1 MLKVKKMKR
10 ANKVILGARVLS
22 AVFNP
27 FYLPTVGLV
36 ILFTLSYLSLLPL
49 SYKLLVLGLVYIFTI
64 LIPTLLITLYRHH
77 QRWTLIEL
85 GQRERRMVP
94 YVISIISYF
103 ICVHIMESMHIPH
116 FMASILIAA
125 LMIQILCSIV
135 NVWWKISTHTAA
147 IGGMA
152 GAIASFSMVFGFNPV
167 FWLCVVFMVAG
178 ILGTCRMILRQHSL
192 AQVVAGFVLG
202 SLVGLMILF
211 I

>member
-1 MLKVKKMKR
+1 MKR
-10 ANKVILGARVLS
+10 ANKMILGARVLS

-27 FYLPTVGLV
+27 FYLPTVGLIV
-36 ILFTLSYLSLLPL
+36 LFTLSYLSLLPI

-64 LIPTLLITLYRHH
+64 LLPTLLISLYRHH

-94 YVISIISYF
+94 YVISILSYF
-103 ICVHIMESMHIPH
+103 MCVYIMDSLHIPH
-116 FMASILIAA
+116 FMSSILLAA

-152 GAIASFSMVFGFNPV
+152 GAIAAFSMIFGFNPI
-167 FWLCVVFMVAG
+167 FWLCVVLLVAG
-178 ILGTCRMILRQHSL
+178 VLGTCRMILRQHSL
-192 AQVVAGFVLG
+192 SQVVAGFVLG
-202 SLVGLMILF
+202 CVVGFMILY

>member
-1 MLKVKKMKR
+1 MKR
-10 ANKVILGARVLS
+10 ANKLILGARVLS

-27 FYLPTVGLV
+27 FYLPTVGLIV
-36 ILFTLSYLSLLPL
+36 LFTLSYLSLLPI

-64 LIPTLLITLYRHH
+64 LLPTLLISLYRHH

-94 YVISIISYF
+94 YVISILSYF
-103 ICVHIMESMHIPH
+103 MCVYIMDSMHIPH
-116 FMASILIAA
+116 FMSSILIAA
-125 LMIQILCSIV
+125 LIIQILCSIV

-152 GAIASFSMVFGFNPV
+152 GAIAAFSMIFGFNPI
-167 FWLCVVFMVAG
+167 FWLCVVLLVAG
-178 ILGTCRMILRQHSL
+178 VLGTCRMILRQHSL
-192 AQVVAGFVLG
+192 SQVVAGFVLG
-202 SLVGLMILF
+202 CVVGFMILY

>member
-1 MLKVKKMKR
+1 M
-10 ANKVILGARVLS
+10 ILGARVLS

-27 FYLPTVGLV
+27 FYLPTVGLIV
-36 ILFTLSYLSLLPL
+36 LFTLSYLSLLPI

-64 LIPTLLITLYRHH
+64 LLPTLLISLYRHH

-94 YVISIISYF
+94 YVISILSYF
-103 ICVHIMESMHIPH
+103 MCVYIMDSLHIPH
-116 FMASILIAA
+116 FMSSILLAA

-152 GAIASFSMVFGFNPV
+152 GAIAAFSMIFGFNPI
-167 FWLCVVFMVAG
+167 FWLCVVLLVAG
-178 ILGTCRMILRQHSL
+178 VLGTCRMILRQHSL
-192 AQVVAGFVLG
+192 SQVVAGFVLG
-202 SLVGLMILF
+202 CVVGFMILY

>member
-1 MLKVKKMKR
+1 M
-10 ANKVILGARVLS
+10 ILGARVLS

-27 FYLPTVGLV
+27 FYLPTVGLIV
-36 ILFTLSYLSLLPL
+36 LFTLSYLSLLPI

-64 LIPTLLITLYRHH
+64 LLPTLLISLYRHH

-94 YVISIISYF
+94 YVISILSYF
-103 ICVHIMESMHIPH
+103 MCVYIMDSLHIPH
-116 FMASILIAA
+116 FMSSILLAA

-152 GAIASFSMVFGFNPV
+152 GAIAAFSMIFGFNPI
-167 FWLCVVFMVAG
+167 FWLCVVLLVAG
-178 ILGTCRMILRQHSL
+178 VLGTCRMILRQHSL
-192 AQVVAGFVLG
+192 SQVVAGFVLG
-202 SLVGLMILF
+202 CVVGLLILF
-211 I
+211 L

>member
-1 MLKVKKMKR
+1 MKR
-10 ANKVILGARVLS
+10 ANKLILGARVLS

-27 FYLPTVGLV
+27 FYLPTVGLIV
-36 ILFTLSYLSLLPL
+36 LFTLSYLSLLPI

-64 LIPTLLITLYRHH
+64 LLPTLLISLYRHH

-94 YVISIISYF
+94 YVISILSYF
-103 ICVHIMESMHIPH
+103 MCVYIMDSMHIPH
-116 FMASILIAA
+116 FMSSILIAA
-125 LMIQILCSIV
+125 LIIQILCSIV

-152 GAIASFSMVFGFNPV
+152 GAIAAFSMIFGYNPI
-167 FWLCVVFMVAG
+167 FWLCVVFLVAG
-178 ILGTCRMILRQHSL
+178 VLGTCRMILRQHSL
-192 AQVVAGFVLG
+192 SQVVAGFVLG
-202 SLVGLMILF
+202 CVVGLMILY